1 LRDLHDPATA
11 ADAVDRLRGCY
22 SLTQH
27 LALSSAETQLLEE
40 IISVCAGAPGTKDI
54 EAETGWDVELL
65 DEEQKFWS
73 FTYPRFSRDQRV
85 AHWSGTLMRGM
96 RWQVES
102 GLDAYAGYS
111 PEWHRS
117 VLEVEPD
124 IDAIMDTLFARYWKD
139 IWSREEYFRRI
150 GVDAKASSGVK

>member
-1 LRDLHDPATA
+1 
-11 ADAVDRLRGCY
+11 
-22 SLTQH
+22 
-27 LALSSAETQLLEE
+27 
-40 IISVCAGAPGTKDI
+40 
-54 EAETGWDVELL
+54 
-65 DEEQKFWS
+65 
-73 FTYPRFSRDQRV
+73 
-85 AHWSGTLMRGM
+85 MRGM

-124 IDAIMDTLFARYWKD
+124 IDAIMDIVFARYWKD